1 MSSDNIRSFF
11 QSLSAYS
18 YLNREAML
26 AKLQGK
32 ELAKIL
38 KSLGKPTFLGKR
50 KRKQIESLLQA
61 LER

>member
-1 MSSDNIRSFF
+1 MSSDNIRSFL
-11 QSLSAYS
+11 QSLTAYP

-26 AKLQGK
+26 

-50 KRKQIESLLQA
+50 KRKQIEVIATGFRKIISI
-61 LER
+61 